1 MQHQRPS
8 HRQSSLSSS
17 VSAGPARH
25 TARRRGNS
33 TNRRSAIHRRLQ
45 LIVTWLGL
53 CLVPT
58 AHTQTGP
65 AAAPA
70 LSAPEQAA
78 PAALVQAAPSQPR
91 AADDVL
97 LEMAR
102 AFRNRDSAALAELL
116 PQASGH
122 PLEPW
127 AAYWEL
133 AARLPTASPAEVDAF
148 LQRYAGSYQEDRL
161 RNDWLLQLGQ
171 TASQTGDWPSFA
183 RSFARY
189 YPAFRMRDDHA
200 VRCYAILAAGP
211 LNISREEA
219 LLMLREAWFSRNGGG
234 SACSQAAATLY
245 AQGALPLDDIWRKA
259 RHAAERRQ
267 PDAARQAVAIVDA
280 AAAAQIPALF
290 ANPQAHLDTADLA
303 SPNSAISRELAVLA
317 AARLAAQDPTAAAQ
331 WLQGP
336 GAQTLSAP
344 QRDWLWAS
352 IGRQAALNL
361 DVQAPAHFAR
371 VRDLRLLNDE
381 QLGWM
386 ARSAMRLGQWAQ
398 VRRAIEAMSPI
409 VQQEPTWTYWLA
421 RSLQNGQQRPA
432 QRPEQAH
439 ALLAR
444 IASHHGFYEM
454 LALEELHGRI
464 APAASARALSA
475 QELAAARANPSIQ
488 RAFVA
493 RELGLNSEATREWNY
508 AANLHL
514 RGGMNDRDL
523 LAAAELACQQQWW
536 DRCINTSKRTRHQLH
551 MRQRF
556 PTPYRTDILAW
567 SQQHGLDPAWVFGL
581 IRQESRFAPQARSGA
596 GASGLMQVM
605 PGTARLVAR
614 KLGIAT
620 PALNGIDGNLQLGT
634 SYLASLQAEFD
645 SALLSSAGYNAGP
658 GRPRRWREGPVLEG
672 AIWAENV
679 PFAETRD
686 YVKRVLANSVNYALL
701 ITPGQTQSLY
711 ARLGTVRPAP
721 VEIAPVPDATV
732 GHTVES
738 GESGN
743 AADRLSAPTG
753 NEE

>member
-1 MQHQRPS
+1 MH
-8 HRQSSLSSS
+8 HRQRHSQHPAHRQPLAA
-17 VSAGPARH
+17 SADATVRRP
-25 TARRRGNS
+25 ARRRNS
-33 TNRRSAIHRRLQ
+33 NGRNISRNASRSNTIRRRLQ

-53 CLVPT
+53 CLLPT
-58 AHTQTGP
+58 AHTQTPP
-65 AAAPA
+65 AAASIAP
-70 LSAPEQAA
+70 APELAA
-78 PAALVQAAPSQPR
+78 PAASVQTAPSPAR

-102 AFRNRDSAALAELL
+102 AFRKRDSAALAELL

-133 AARLPTASPAEVDAF
+133 NARLPSASPAEVDAF
-148 LQRYAGSYQEDRL
+148 LQRYAGTYQEDRL

-171 TASQTGDWPSFA
+171 TAGQTGDWANFA
-183 RSFARY
+183 PSFARY
-189 YPAFRMRDDHA
+189 YPAFRMRDDHT
-200 VRCYAILAAGP
+200 VRCYAILAAEP
-211 LNISREEA
+211 LSISREEA
-219 LLMLREAWFSRNGGG
+219 LLMLREAWFSRNSGG
-234 SACSQAAATLY
+234 SACPQAAARLY
-245 AQGALPLDDIWRKA
+245 AQGALPADEIWRKA

-267 PDAARQAVAIVDA
+267 PDAARQAIAIVDA
-280 AAAAQIPALF
+280 TAAAQVAALF
-290 ANPQAHLDTADLA
+290 ANPQEHLDMADLA
-303 SPNSAISRELAVLA
+303 SASGRELALLA
-317 AARLAAQDPTAAAQ
+317 AARLAAQDPTATAQ

-336 GAQTLSAP
+336 GAQALSAP

-361 DVQAPAHFAR
+361 DVQAPSYFAH
-371 VRDLRLLNDE
+371 VRDLRLLDDE
-381 QLGWM
+381 QLAWM

-409 VQQEPTWTYWLA
+409 AQQEPTWTYWLA

-432 QRPEQAH
+432 QRPAQAQ

-454 LALEELHGRI
+454 LALEELHGSI
-464 APAASARALSA
+464 GPAPVTRAPNT

-508 AANLHL
+508 ATNLHL

-523 LAAAELACQQQWW
+523 LATAELACQQQWW
-536 DRCINTSKRTRHQLH
+536 DRCINTSKRTRQALH
-551 MRQRF
+551 VAQRF
-556 PTPYRTDILAW
+556 PMPYRASIMGW
-567 SQQHGLDPAWVFGL
+567 SQQNGLDPAWVLGL

-614 KLGIAT
+614 KLGIVT
-620 PALNGIDGNLQLGT
+620 PSLNGIDGNLQLGT
-634 SYLASLQAEFD
+634 SYLAGLQAEFD

-686 YVKRVLANSVNYALL
+686 YVKKVLANSVNYALL
-701 ITPGQTQSLY
+701 LTPGQTQSLY

-721 VEIAPVPDATV
+721 VEIAPAFDAGT
-732 GHTVES
+732 GDAAGRISTS
-738 GESGN
+738 AGGE
-743 AADRLSAPTG
+743 
-753 NEE
+753 E

>member
-8 HRQSSLSSS
+8 HRRSSLSSS
-17 VSAGPARH
+17 VSAAPTRH
-25 TARRRGNS
+25 AARRRGNS
-33 TNRRSAIHRRLQ
+33 TNHRSAIRRRLQ

-65 AAAPA
+65 AAASS
-70 LSAPEQAA
+70 LSTPEQSA
-78 PAALVQAAPSQPR
+78 PAAPIQATPSQPR

-102 AFRNRDSAALAELL
+102 AFRNRDSAALTAWL

-133 AARLPTASPAEVDAF
+133 NARLPSASPAEVDAF

-171 TASQTGDWPSFA
+171 SASQTGDWPSFA
-183 RSFARY
+183 QSFARY
-189 YPAFRMRDDHA
+189 YPAFRMRDDHT
-200 VRCYAILAAGP
+200 VRCYAILAAEP

-219 LLMLREAWFSRNGGG
+219 LLMLREAWFSRKGGG
-234 SACSQAAATLY
+234 SACPQAAAKLY
-245 AQGALPLDDIWRKA
+245 AQGALHLDTIWRKA

-267 PDAARQAVAIVDA
+267 TDAARQAVAIVDG
-280 AAAAQIPALF
+280 AAAAQVPALF
-290 ANPQAHLDTADLA
+290 AKPQAHLDSADLA

-317 AARLAAQDPTAAAQ
+317 AARLAVQDPAAAAQ

-336 GAQTLSAP
+336 AAQALSAP

-371 VRDLRLLNDE
+371 VQDLRLLDDE

-386 ARSAMRLGQWAQ
+386 ARSALRLGQWAQ
-398 VRRAIEAMSPI
+398 VRHAIEAMSPFA
-409 VQQEPTWTYWLA
+409 QQEPVWTYWLA

-432 QRPEQAH
+432 QRPAQAQ

-464 APAASARALSA
+464 DPAPSTRAPSA

-508 AANLHL
+508 ATSLHL

-523 LAAAELACQQQWW
+523 LATAELACQQQWW
-536 DRCINTSKRTRHQLH
+536 DRCINTSKRTRQALH
-551 MRQRF
+551 VAQRF
-556 PTPYRTDILAW
+556 PMPYRDHIMGW
-567 SQQHGLDPAWVFGL
+567 SQQNGLDPAWVLGL
-581 IRQESRFAPQARSGA
+581 IRQESRFATQARSGA

-634 SYLASLQAEFD
+634 SYLAGLQAEFD

-701 ITPGQTQSLY
+701 LTPGQTQSLY

-721 VEIAPVPDATV
+721 VEMAPVPNATV
-732 GHTVES
+732 GNPIES

-743 AADRLSAPTG
+743 AAGRLSAPAG
-753 NEE
+753 SEE